1 MASIITTTGFNESFP
16 EAGADNDSQGFRT
29 NFNVTKVALEQAK
42 TEITTLQSDTAK
54 LNADND
60 FNGSKIQ
67 EAELL
72 KNTETVYA
80 NGNVAASQNVSWEF
94 GHYQTIQVGA
104 DVTLTLADWPASS
117 KMGRLRLQITSDGS
131 APRTI
136 TWASAGGGSFKTADG
151 FTKTITI
158 TDPALSGGT
167 SSVSATFGE
176 WPATFTV
183 DSQTNPIIVDFWTI
197 NGGTTVF
204 AKYHGVFT

>member
-1 MASIITTTGFNESFP
+1 MASNITTTGFDESFP
-16 EAGADNDSQGFRT
+16 VAGQDNDSQGFRT
-29 NFNVTKVALEQAK
+29 NFNVTKVALEAAK
-42 TEITTLQSDTAK
+42 SEITTLQSDTAK

-67 EAELL
+67 EAELI

-80 NGNVAASQNVSWEF
+80 NGNVAASQNISWDF

-117 KMGRLRLQITSDGS
+117 KMGRLRLQITSDGA

-136 TWASAGGGSFKTADG
+136 TWASAGGGSFKTDADWPDS
-151 FTKTITI
+151 FTLAA
-158 TDPALSGGT
+158 TDLNA
-167 SSVSATFGE
+167 
-176 WPATFTV
+176 
-183 DSQTNPIIVDFWTI
+183 NPPINNQVNPTIVDFWTI

-204 AKYHGVFT
+204 AKYHGVFS